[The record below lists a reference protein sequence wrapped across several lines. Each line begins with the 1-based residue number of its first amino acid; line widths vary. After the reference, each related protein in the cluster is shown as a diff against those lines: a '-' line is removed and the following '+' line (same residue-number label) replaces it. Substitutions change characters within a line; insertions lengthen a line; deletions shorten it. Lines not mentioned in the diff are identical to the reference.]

1 MEGLGEEDVR
11 FIAEKLGFKVEWCER
26 LKIGDDE
33 FFKMF
38 LLKDGGK
45 YIAKAF
51 FREVDEIDVETLLSE
66 LYGDIRGMI
75 FAFEGCTK
83 EALACAHNNDIK
95 VYDREYIANR
105 LNIKKH
111 LEELKLHTNLYAALL
126 EIADDLKR
134 GFKEI

>member
-1 MEGLGEEDVR
+1 LELEEDVR

-45 YIAKAF
+45 YVAKAF
-51 FREVDEIDVETLLSE
+51 FREVDEIDVKTLLSE
-66 LYGDIRGMI
+66 LYEDIRGMI

-83 EALACAHNNDIK
+83 EALACANSNGVK

-105 LNIKKH
+105 LNIKK
-111 LEELKLHTNLYAALL
+111 LLGELKIYTDLHMALL
-126 EIADDLKR
+126 EVADNLKR